1 MCKNGSKQ
9 VLAGFWARPIF
20 FSVLHQGVIMKKIAL
35 ISVVAAAAMFAACS
49 DDSSSSGASSK
60 ACVYKHEGK
69 VTNCTAD
76 AEMIET
82 MCEGDN
88 AELVE
93 SCPEG
98 YTAECPTGDKMF
110 GTEYYYGEGAE
121 CPSFLA
127 Q

>member
-1 MCKNGSKQ
+1 
-9 VLAGFWARPIF
+9 
-20 FSVLHQGVIMKKIAL
+20 MKKFAL